1 MEFSLLG
8 PVAVRTAHG
17 DLPLGP
23 AKRRSVLAMLLLQ
36 ANTTVPVERLITA
49 LWEDDPP
56 EHART
61 VVQGHVSR
69 LRATLADGGART
81 FGVEL
86 TTQGSAY
93 LLRLAA
99 ERVDAHRFE
108 ELVAR
113 AREMTGWR
121 DAAGW
126 PGQGAGPAAGPGG
139 AGAAADAVPMLR
151 EALGLWRGP
160 ALTGTVT
167 SPPYAAAAHALEER
181 RLSAVEALAYAHEEL
196 GQYDVAAAVLHTE
209 AVAHP
214 LREGLIATL
223 MRALYRAG
231 RQSDA
236 LGWYH
241 RTRGLLSDELG
252 VDPGEGLRRAYEE
265 ILNAD
270 AAVPAQRAPGGQRP
284 AAPRGGAPGGGTAAA
299 RGPGDPRAGRA
310 VPAAES
316 GPHGGGQ
323 APYGA
328 AAQAPVAAQP
338 AARPGAG
345 PHGDGGYPAG
355 PYPPAEGGPAGAGYP
370 PADAY
375 PPAPQP
381 LGEGAGAGVTGS
393 GGTAGAGQPDAYPRA
408 GASAPWLL
416 PRPPTRFRGRQAE
429 LQALSAL
436 VRTPAPGEA
445 PVALVT
451 GPAGVG
457 KTAFAVHWAH
467 QHAAAYP
474 DGLLFTDLRGFGE
487 REEAPPVEVLRD
499 FLLALG
505 TPPDRIPGSP
515 ESAAALYRSRVAGRR
530 LLVVLDNAR
539 SSAQVRP
546 LLPGGGQSAD
556 SACVTLV
563 TSRSRLDG
571 LVATDAARPVPLQAL
586 TPQDGVDLLT
596 AMLGGDRVADD
607 PDAARELVDLCDG
620 LPLALRAASA
630 QLTARPRWR
639 LGRLASA
646 LRDEQRRLALL
657 SAEDTGIAAA
667 LRMSVAR
674 LSVDDARLL
683 AALGSGFDRHVEATA
698 VAAFA
703 GSDPDVT
710 LDGLDR
716 LAEMHLVDEEAT
728 GRYTMSD
735 LVKLFARDG
744 KTSGG
749 QPRPPGTPRPRPRRP
764 GRRPRPGR
772 RRRAGANTP
781 LSAQNRTRRGR
792 PWGGP
797 VARTGVVRCGS
808 ALPTVVNLPVTR
820 VVCAGQVANAG
831 LLGRG

>member
-69 LRATLADGGART
+69 LRATLADGGAHT
-81 FGVEL
+81 HGVEL

-93 LLRLAA
+93 LLRLPA

-121 DAAGW
+121 DAAGR
-126 PGQGAGPAAGPGG
+126 PGQVTGPTAGPGG

-284 AAPRGGAPGGGTAAA
+284 AAPRGRAPGGGPATGQ
-299 RGPGDPRAGRA
+299 GPDDPRVGRA
-310 VPAAES
+310 APAAES
-316 GPHGGGQ
+316 GPYAGLRAAYGAGGQ
-323 APYGA
+323 APA
-328 AAQAPVAAQP
+328 TTQP
-338 AARPGAG
+338 AARPGAQPGAG

-355 PYPPAEGGPAGAGYP
+355 SYPPADGGPAGAAYP
-370 PADAY
+370 PAEAY

-381 LGEGAGAGVTGS
+381 SGEGAGVAGAAGS
-393 GGTAGAGQPDAYPRA
+393 GGAAGAGQPGAYPPGGDGARA

-429 LQALSAL
+429 LEALSAL

-445 PVALVT
+445 PIALIT

-474 DGLLFTDLRGFGE
+474 DGLLFADLRGFGE

-546 LLPGGGQSAD
+546 LLPGGGQGAD
-556 SACVTLV
+556 SGCVTLV

-674 LSVDDARLL
+674 LSADDARLL

-749 QPRPPGTPRPRPRRP
+749 QPRPPGTPPAAPPPP
-764 GRRPRPGR
+764 GSPPSSG
-772 RRRAGANTP
+772 P
-781 LSAQNRTRRGR
+781 PPES
-792 PWGGP
+792 GG
-797 VARTGVVRCGS
+797 
-808 ALPTVVNLPVTR
+808 
-820 VVCAGQVANAG
+820 
-831 LLGRG
+831 

>member
-69 LRATLADGGART
+69 LRATLADGGAHT
-81 FGVEL
+81 YGVEL

-93 LLRLAA
+93 LLRLPA

-121 DAAGW
+121 DAAGR
-126 PGQGAGPAAGPGG
+126 PGQGAGPTAGPGG

-284 AAPRGGAPGGGTAAA
+284 AAPRGRAPGGGTVAGQ
-299 RGPGDPRAGRA
+299 GPDDPRVGRA
-310 VPAAES
+310 APAAES
-316 GPHGGGQ
+316 GPYGGER

-328 AAQAPVAAQP
+328 GAQAPATAQP
-338 AARPGAG
+338 AARPGAQPGAG

-355 PYPPAEGGPAGAGYP
+355 SYPPADGGPAGAAYP
-370 PADAY
+370 PAEAY

-381 LGEGAGAGVTGS
+381 PGEGAGAVGPGGS
-393 GGTAGAGQPDAYPRA
+393 GGSGSAVGAGQPGAYPPGGGDGARA

-429 LQALSAL
+429 LEALSAL

-445 PVALVT
+445 PIALIT

-474 DGLLFTDLRGFGE
+474 DGLLFADLRGFGE

-546 LLPGGGQSAD
+546 LLPGGGQGAD

-674 LSVDDARLL
+674 LSADDARLL

-749 QPRPPGTPRPRPRRP
+749 QPRPPGTPPAAPPPP
-764 GRRPRPGR
+764 GSPPSSG
-772 RRRAGANTP
+772 P
-781 LSAQNRTRRGR
+781 PPES
-792 PWGGP
+792 GG
-797 VARTGVVRCGS
+797 
-808 ALPTVVNLPVTR
+808 
-820 VVCAGQVANAG
+820 
-831 LLGRG
+831 

>member
-8 PVAVRTAHG
+8 PVAVRPAHG

-23 AKRRSVLAMLLLQ
+23 AKRRSVLALLLLQ

-49 LWEDDPP
+49 LWEDEPP

-69 LRATLADGGART
+69 LRATLADGGAHT
-81 FGVEL
+81 HGVEL

-93 LLRLAA
+93 LLRLPA

-108 ELVAR
+108 ELVRR

-121 DAAGW
+121 DAAGR
-126 PGQGAGPAAGPGG
+126 QGADADPAAGGG
-139 AGAAADAVPMLR
+139 SRAAADAVPMLR

-167 SPPYAAAAHALEER
+167 SPPFAAAAHALEER

-236 LGWYH
+236 IGWYH

-265 ILNAD
+265 ILRAE
-270 AAVPAQRAPGGQRP
+270 APAPAPRAPRAPGGAP
-284 AAPRGGAPGGGTAAA
+284 ARGGAPGSAPAATPDPRVAPGPGTPPGEAAA
-299 RGPGDPRAGRA
+299 YGAGPG
-310 VPAAES
+310 
-316 GPHGGGQ
+316 GPGHGGAGQ
-323 APYGA
+323 
-328 AAQAPVAAQP
+328 
-338 AARPGAG
+338 PGAG
-345 PHGDGGYPAG
+345 GQPPVAYPSFDSA
-355 PYPPAEGGPAGAGYP
+355 PTAPAAYP
-370 PADAY
+370 PADGY
-375 PPAPQP
+375 PAAPHP
-381 LGEGAGAGVTGS
+381 TGEGAPAS
-393 GGTAGAGQPDAYPRA
+393 YPTAGTPVGATADGGATAGRG
-408 GASAPWLL
+408 GANAPWLL
-416 PRPPTRFRGRQAE
+416 PRPPTRFRGRVAE
-429 LQALSAL
+429 LGALTRLVHASA
-436 VRTPAPGEA
+436 PDESPI
-445 PVALVT
+445 ALVT

-457 KTAFAVHWAH
+457 KTAFAVQWAH

-474 DGLLFTDLRGFGE
+474 DGLLFADLRGFGE

-505 TPPDRIPGSP
+505 TPADRIPGSP

-546 LLPGGGQSAD
+546 LLPGATSLGPAPGSGAGGAPGAGP
-556 SACVTLV
+556 ACVTLV

-596 AMLGGDRVADD
+596 AMLGSERVADD

-639 LGRLASA
+639 LARLASA

-674 LSVDDARLL
+674 LSADDARLL
-683 AALGSGFDRHVEATA
+683 AALGTGFDRHVEATA

-728 GRYTMSD
+728 GRYTMSN

-744 KTSGG
+744 KTGG
-749 QPRPPGTPRPRPRRP
+749 GPARPPGTPPAAPPPP
-764 GRRPRPGR
+764 GD
-772 RRRAGANTP
+772 
-781 LSAQNRTRRGR
+781 
-792 PWGGP
+792 
-797 VARTGVVRCGS
+797 
-808 ALPTVVNLPVTR
+808 
-820 VVCAGQVANAG
+820 
-831 LLGRG
+831 